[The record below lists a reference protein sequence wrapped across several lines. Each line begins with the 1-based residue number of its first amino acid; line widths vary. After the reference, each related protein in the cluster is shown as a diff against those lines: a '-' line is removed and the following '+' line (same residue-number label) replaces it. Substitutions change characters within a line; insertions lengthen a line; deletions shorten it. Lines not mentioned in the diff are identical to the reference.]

1 MKLIKFALAM
11 VIIALIFTLLIVAQ
25 NLLLPL
31 VIAIAFWYLINLLA
45 SGFARM
51 RLGAITLPRP
61 LCFLASIM
69 TFMVTISVMFQF
81 ISGSLNDLSSVTTTY
96 EANLRSLWDR
106 LPFAEYL
113 PIDGFLDNL
122 VARLDLSAI
131 VTTVAV
137 SFTSLARDSLLIV
150 IYVGFL
156 LLEQGKFNRK
166 LSALMGDPQKEK
178 RMLQILSQ
186 IKGDIQKYISIKFLA
201 SATTGTLSYLV
212 LRALGINFAEIWGL
226 LIFLLNFIPTI
237 GSIVATI
244 FPSLMALAQSNDG
257 FGLFFVTL
265 LAIAS
270 LQILIGNIIEPRITG
285 QSLNLSPIVILFN
298 LALWGAIWGVPGMFL
313 CVPLL
318 IITTIVLAHF
328 PKTRPIAILLS
339 SDGRLNI
346 TED

>member
-11 VIIALIFTLLIVAQ
+11 VVVALIFTLLIVGQ
-25 NLLLPL
+25 DLLLPL

-45 SGFARM
+45 SGFARI
-51 RLGAITLPRP
+51 RLGPLTLPRP

-81 ISGSLNDLSSVTTTY
+81 ISGSLNDLSRVTTTY
-96 EANLRSLWDR
+96 EANLRFLWDR
-106 LPFAEYL
+106 LPFAEFL
-113 PIDGFLDNL
+113 PIDGFLDTL

-156 LLEQGKFNRK
+156 LLEQGNFNRK

-178 RMLQILSQ
+178 RMLQILTQ
-186 IKGDIQKYISIKFLA
+186 IKADIQKYISIKFLA
-201 SATTGTLSYLV
+201 SATTGILSYLV
-212 LRALGINFAEIWGL
+212 LNALGINFPEIWGL

-244 FPSLMALAQSNDG
+244 FPSLMALAQSNEN
-257 FGLFFVTL
+257 FGLFFATL
-265 LAIAS
+265 LCITS

-285 QSLNLSPIVILFN
+285 RSLNLSPVVILFN